1 MENLDEVYYMYRMN
15 DAYAQKKLIGM
26 MQSMVKTYVFDLYQR
41 KAIPTGDWEDVVAVG
56 VYGVQK
62 GLEEYRYDKGCTL
75 ITYCLLLAKR
85 MINNEIRAQYAFK
98 RKIDR
103 CKVSLDVVA
112 EDRTSVLYGKLP
124 RVNGMECPEYYARYS
139 LSLDEV
145 RKCIKEFTP
154 IQQEVFRCCMDNYTA
169 DETCTELGI
178 SRAVY
183 SRALTIVR
191 MKVKKSLYA

>member
-1 MENLDEVYYMYRMN
+1 MENLDEVYYMYRMH

-26 MQSMVKTYVFDLYQR
+26 MQTMVKTYVFDLYQR
-41 KAIPTGDWEDVVAVG
+41 KAIPTGDWEDAVAVG
-56 VYGVQK
+56 ICGVQK

-85 MINNEIRAQYAFK
+85 MINNEIRAQFAVK

-112 EDRTSVLYGKLP
+112 ENSTPVLYGKLP
-124 RVNGMECPEYYARYS
+124 GAKGMECPEYYVRYS

-145 RKCIKEFTP
+145 RKCVKKFTP
-154 IQQEVFRCCMDNYTA
+154 IQKEVLRCCMDNYTA
-169 DETCTELGI
+169 EETCTELGI